1 MIRVAIADDHQIV
14 IEGLE
19 LILQDHSDEIEV
31 VGTANDGMGLMGI
44 LGENSVDVI
53 ILDISMP
60 GNEDGATLRLIREK
74 NRNAKVLILTMH
86 RDAKNISKMLQ
97 LGAKGYLLKNRSG
110 KEAVSAIRAL
120 HNGGTYFSADVKDAM
135 MASQMK
141 QDQEVETTPVSQPVK
156 ITPTEG
162 KVLELLAEDLSGKL
176 IAAELNVSPKT
187 IETHKKNLM
196 EKIGAKSE
204 KGLVRF
210 AVENGFVRK

>member
-31 VGTANDGMGLMGI
+31 VGTASDGIGI
-44 LGENSVDVI
+44 LQIVGSQTIDVV
-53 ILDISMP
+53 ILDIGMP
-60 GNEDGATLRLIREK
+60 GNEDGTTLRLIREK
-74 NRNAKVLILTMH
+74 NKRAKVLILTMH

-110 KEAVSAIRAL
+110 KEVVDAIKAL
-120 HNGGTYFSADVKDAM
+120 HEGKNYFSTDVKDAM
-135 MASQMK
+135 MLSQMP
-141 QDQEVETTPVSQPVK
+141 QEESVDPPEDTAPVK
-156 ITPTEG
+156 ITPAEG
-162 KVLELLAEDLSGKL
+162 KVLELLADDLLGKE
-176 IAAELNVSPKT
+176 IAQMLNVSPKT

-210 AVENGFVRK
+210 AVENGYVRK